1 MELTAV
7 ITGAS
12 GGIGRA
18 MVHMFAAAG
27 YRVFCGS
34 FSHLEPLETLT
45 AQLRGQG
52 LWAEAFQA
60 DLSSSQQADTF
71 AQKVLDR
78 CGGRVDVLVN
88 NAGVAQQKLFQ
99 DISDADWRRIMGVNL
114 DGVFYVTRAFLPAMI
129 REKAGRIIN
138 ISSIW
143 GVCGASCEVHYS
155 ASKAAV
161 AGMTKALAKEV
172 GPSGIQVNCIAPGAV
187 ETDMNAALD
196 EAALRSL
203 REETPL
209 GRLGTPREIA
219 AAIAFLA
226 SEESDFITGQVLS
239 PNGGLVI

>member
-1 MELTAV
+1 M

-27 YRVFCGS
+27 YRVFCGG

-172 GPSGIQVNCIAPGAV
+172 GPSGITVN
-187 ETDMNAALD
+187 
-196 EAALRSL
+196 
-203 REETPL
+203 
-209 GRLGTPREIA
+209 
-219 AAIAFLA
+219 
-226 SEESDFITGQVLS
+226 
-239 PNGGLVI
+239 

>member
-99 DISDADWRRIMGVNL
+99 DISDADWRRIHG
-114 DGVFYVTRAFLPAMI
+114 
-129 REKAGRIIN
+129 
-138 ISSIW
+138 
-143 GVCGASCEVHYS
+143 C
-155 ASKAAV
+155 
-161 AGMTKALAKEV
+161 
-172 GPSGIQVNCIAPGAV
+172 
-187 ETDMNAALD
+187 
-196 EAALRSL
+196 
-203 REETPL
+203 
-209 GRLGTPREIA
+209 
-219 AAIAFLA
+219 
-226 SEESDFITGQVLS
+226 
-239 PNGGLVI
+239 

>member
-1 MELTAV
+1 M

-27 YRVFCGS
+27 YRVFCGG

-129 REKAGRIIN
+129 REKAGRII
-138 ISSIW
+138 IFHPY
-143 GVCGASCEVHYS
+143 GAFVEPLVR
-155 ASKAAV
+155 
-161 AGMTKALAKEV
+161 
-172 GPSGIQVNCIAPGAV
+172 CIIPPQKRQSPG
-187 ETDMNAALD
+187 
-196 EAALRSL
+196 
-203 REETPL
+203 
-209 GRLGTPREIA
+209 
-219 AAIAFLA
+219 
-226 SEESDFITGQVLS
+226 
-239 PNGGLVI
+239 

>member
-172 GPSGIQVNCIAPGAV
+172 GPSGITVNCIAPGV
-187 ETDMNAALD
+187 IQTQMLSNLSSQDLQALS
-196 EAALRSL
+196 EQ
-203 REETPL
+203 TPL
-209 GRLGTPREIA
+209 GRLGTPEEVA
-219 AAIAFLA
+219 DAMVFLA
-226 SEESDFITGQVLS
+226 SEAARFITGQVLS
-239 PNGGLVI
+239 LDGGFLL